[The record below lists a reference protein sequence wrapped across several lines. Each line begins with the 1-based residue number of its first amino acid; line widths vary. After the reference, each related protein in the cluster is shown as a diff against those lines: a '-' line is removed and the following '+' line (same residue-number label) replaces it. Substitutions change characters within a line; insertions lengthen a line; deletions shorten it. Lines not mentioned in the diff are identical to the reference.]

1 MPFQT
6 IWANI
11 LLHIPEFLTAHI
23 NSCAGTFKNF
33 SPFLIS
39 LFPQTYFSYYNT
51 YQLLIKCG
59 HENVISCLCILA
71 SFGRFKLIIRLYQ
84 KYLVFFSKTTSLM
97 RQWVVLLS

>member
-11 LLHIPEFLTAHI
+11 LLHIPEFPTAHI

-33 SPFLIS
+33 SPFLLS

-84 KYLVFFSKTTSLM
+84 KYLVFFSKIASLM
-97 RQWVVLLS
+97 RHWVVLLS